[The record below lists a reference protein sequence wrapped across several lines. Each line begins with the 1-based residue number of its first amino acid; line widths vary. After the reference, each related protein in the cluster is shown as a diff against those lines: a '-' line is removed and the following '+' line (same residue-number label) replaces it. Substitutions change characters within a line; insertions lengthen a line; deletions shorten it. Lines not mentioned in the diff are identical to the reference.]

1 MAKKLLIGLAGLLI
15 LAVAAVLVAP
25 SFIDW
30 NVYKADIAARA
41 KAATGRDLAIDG
53 DISLALLPAPTLSA
67 AKVRLANLEGG
78 DAPDMATLEALRV
91 RVALLPLL
99 EGRIEVER
107 IALVGPTIVLERLPD
122 GRANWEF
129 AGAAAPG
136 APTADSG
143 GGGGAAPDIRF
154 ESVTIEDGTLVYR
167 DLAAGTEERVEGLDA
182 DIAAESLRGPFRA
195 TGKARLR
202 GVAADF
208 DLSTG
213 RLEEGGPAPLTVALE
228 VGQAKL
234 SFAGSATVAGADS
247 AVAGQLKGGGPSLAA
262 LLEALAPGAG
272 AGLPAALAAEFAIDG
287 EVAAGPAAVEVRNL
301 TLRLAELTAS
311 GAVSL
316 LPGEPPRAKV
326 ALTMGHIDLDK
337 LLGGAMPTAAVPS
350 GTAPAPAGAAG
361 FALPSDF
368 AAEVDVAVEAIGYR
382 GGMIGKARLIAALAN
397 GEVALTRLSALL
409 PGGSDVTVAG
419 VLGAEAGAPR
429 FAGAVEASSDNLR
442 GLLDWLQAV
451 PPEVPSDRLRKT
463 SLTAR
468 VTATPAS
475 LELADMDLR
484 LDASRVTGGVV
495 VALPQAGVRAR
506 PAFGIGLAVDQVNLD
521 AYLPPPAAAPETAA
535 AATPD
540 AAPAGLPLGA
550 LAPLAGFDA
559 NLELRVANLT
569 YNGQPLQGLHL
580 DGTLQGGDLTL
591 RDLSVKQFAGGKGA
605 LSGTLTGL
613 AGTPRFDTR
622 FNLSVSDAGKA
633 AQLAGLAVA
642 APQKLGAL
650 RLGGTLAGGADDV
663 AYDVTFSI
671 AGIGADGAAKGKAVG
686 FATGIPRVDTGLQL
700 EARDAGPLLE
710 LAGLPGGAGSRL
722 GAVSL
727 SGTAA
732 SGADE
737 VSYDVTLDLAG
748 VGGHGQLAGRVT
760 GLGGGGPR
768 LDTRFDLGV
777 KKPAPLFELAG
788 IADPTGGKLGEL
800 AAAGT
805 AAGGLDAI
813 AVDVALKGLGGSA
826 TVAGTAATT
835 PEPATFDLAV
845 TANHPDL
852 RQLVAALMPDYRP
865 GAGQLGAFA
874 FAVKAK
880 GSTQAATLSDLRL
893 EAGPSRLDGSVQFD
907 AGGARPMVTAALRGN
922 ELDFSPFAAA
932 AGGKPAASGTGG
944 GGGAAGPGGRWST
957 EPLDLSTLD
966 TFDGNL
972 DFAADA
978 VSLGDTRIDKPQ
990 AKLGLR
996 DGILTVTQFNGAAY
1010 GGALDLTGRLAARG
1024 VPSASGRVVATNIE
1038 AGRLM
1043 STGVMGGR
1051 VSGPV
1056 SLDADVQTVG
1066 VSMAELVGGLG
1077 GRGSVNGTITV
1088 LTQVEQ
1094 QVGSALLNILGT
1106 KVKQVRGLTDT
1117 VNAVYGA
1124 FTGSPNAL
1132 AGTFAVD
1139 RGVVVTDDLTLTGR
1153 DARALATGRA
1163 DLPAWTLAMAADIY
1177 RQADPAQPY
1186 LTVNLDGALDA
1197 PNVKFTGAALS
1208 GGGAAAA
1215 PATGVQGILE
1225 QVVPGLAGTAPAA
1238 PAEGTATPP
1247 PAPPG
1252 GIVGGILQQIIP
1264 GVTAPAPVP
1273 APAPAAATVPGATGI
1288 EPPPAAAVAPPPLV
1302 PAEPEPTT
1310 SEPAPLLVPA
1320 QPEPTTTEPAPG
1332 AGGAAPGAGGT
1343 AEEPGGVGG
1352 LLPQLFKLVPQQ

>member
-30 NVYKADIAARA
+30 NGYKAEIAARA

-107 IALVGPTIVLERLPD
+107 IALVGPTIILERLPD

-136 APTADSG
+136 APTAESG

-202 GVAADF
+202 GVAAGF
-208 DLSTG
+208 ELSTG
-213 RLEEGGPAPLTVALE
+213 RLEEGSSAPLTVALK
-228 VGQAKL
+228 VGQTKL

-247 AVAGQLKGGGPSLAA
+247 AVAGQLKGGGPSLVA
-262 LLEALAPGAG
+262 LLDTLAPGARLG
-272 AGLPAALAAEFAIDG
+272 EASGEARAGSGLPAALADEFAIDG

-316 LPGEPPRAKV
+316 VPGEPPRAKV

-337 LLGGAMPTAAVPS
+337 LLGGATPTAAAVPS
-350 GTAPAPAGAAG
+350 ETAPAPAGAAG
-361 FALPSDF
+361 FTLPTDF
-368 AAEVDVAVEAIGYR
+368 EAEVDVAVEAIGYR
-382 GGMIGKARLIAALAN
+382 GGVISKARLVAALAN

-451 PPEVPSDRLRKT
+451 PPDVPSDRLRKA

-506 PAFGIGLAVDQVNLD
+506 PAFGIGLAVDQINLD
-521 AYLPPPAAAPETAA
+521 AYLPPSAAAPETAA

-559 NLELRVANLT
+559 NLELRVGSLT

-613 AGTPRFDTR
+613 AGTPRFDTA
-622 FNLSVSDAGKA
+622 FTLSVSDAGKA

-700 EARDAGPLLE
+700 EARDAGPLFE

-737 VSYDVTLDLAG
+737 VSYDVTLSLAG
-748 VGGHGQLAGRVT
+748 VGGRGQLAGRVT
-760 GLGGGGPR
+760 GIGGGGPR

-800 AAAGT
+800 AAVGT
-805 AAGGLDAI
+805 VAGGLDAI
-813 AVDVALKGLGGSA
+813 AIDVALKGLGGSA

-845 TANHPDL
+845 TATHSEL
-852 RQLVAALMPDYRP
+852 RQLIAALMPDYRP

-880 GSTQAATLSDLRL
+880 GSTQAATLSDLRV
-893 EAGPSRLDGSVQFD
+893 EAGPNRLDGSVQFD
-907 AGGARPMVTAALRGN
+907 AAGTRPMVTAALRGN
-922 ELDFSPFAAA
+922 ELDFAPFAAA
-932 AGGKPAASGTGG
+932 AGGKPAAGGTGG
-944 GGGAAGPGGRWST
+944 GGATGPGGRWST
-957 EPLDLSTLD
+957 EPLDLSALD
-966 TFDGNL
+966 AFDGDL

-990 AKLGLR
+990 AKLSLR
-996 DGILTVTQFNGAAY
+996 DGILTVTQFNGGAY

-1024 VPSASGRVVATNIE
+1024 VPSASGRLAATNIE

-1043 STGVMGGR
+1043 SAGVLGGR
-1051 VSGPV
+1051 VSGPL

-1077 GRGSVNGTITV
+1077 GSGGVNGTITV

-1094 QVGSALLNILGT
+1094 QLGSALLNVLGA
-1106 KVKQVRGLTDT
+1106 KVKQIRGLTDT
-1117 VNAVYGA
+1117 VNTVYGA
-1124 FTGSPNAL
+1124 FTGSPNTL
-1132 AGTFAVD
+1132 AGTFAID
-1139 RGVVVTDDLTLTGR
+1139 RGIVVTDDLTLTGR
-1153 DARALATGRA
+1153 DARALARGRA

-1177 RQADPAQPY
+1177 RQVDPAQPY

-1208 GGGAAAA
+1208 GAAAAA

-1264 GVTAPAPVP
+1264 GVTAPAPAP
-1273 APAPAAATVPGATGI
+1273 APAPAAATVPGAAGI
-1288 EPPPAAAVAPPPLV
+1288 EPPPPVV

-1310 SEPAPLLVPA
+1310 LEPPPLLIPVE
-1320 QPEPTTTEPAPG
+1320 PEPTTAEPAP
-1332 AGGAAPGAGGT
+1332 APGGRA
-1343 AEEPGGVGG
+1343 P
-1352 LLPQLFKLVPQQ
+1352 P